1 MHKEDYQNAAKI
13 VKPRVARRIVH
24 AIRHSNLGARFL
36 RKDPHTNMWQDV
48 GDKIASEKTS
58 QALREKSPEEKKQ
71 ALKEKVNED
80 TTAVG
85 ISMPHL
91 QLVNGEGV
99 IVLDTQHPAAIDTG
113 NGIYAASGMVHD
125 PNNPIVMVTANASA
139 AVNASAASQASRI
152 IVPATENAGL
162 HQPISCERAII
173 ETHLEMIDNS
183 DLEITSPDFKRLKR
197 SDEEEDTDVVL
208 IEI

>member
-1 MHKEDYQNAAKI
+1 M
-13 VKPRVARRIVH
+13 
-24 AIRHSNLGARFL
+24 
-36 RKDPHTNMWQDV
+36 
-48 GDKIASEKTS
+48 
-58 QALREKSPEEKKQ
+58 
-71 ALKEKVNED
+71 
-80 TTAVG
+80 
-85 ISMPHL
+85 
-91 QLVNGEGV
+91 
-99 IVLDTQHPAAIDTG
+99 LDTQHPAAIDTG

-139 AVNASAASQASRI
+139 AVNAMDASQASGI

-162 HQPISCERAII
+162 HQPTMTYPIGGGTFGTVNAAGQIVVTDRDILCGRAII
-173 ETHLEMIDNS
+173 ETHLEMIADNS